1 MQMIRFWRK
10 YRCVVR
16 ITALWELKEC
26 VKELNGTKI
35 LYIKVHKRVIMSSSG
50 KNILLQSLNVL
61 VFAVTVIVNSLASSL
76 ALNGRTT
83 AEVSDLYFTLVTPA
97 GYVFSIWGVIY
108 TLLLIFAV
116 FQALPSQRE
125 KPFLQQINVL
135 FVLSGV
141 LNVVWL
147 FLWHY
152 DQIVLSVAVMFALLA
167 TLIAVYLR
175 LGIGKASVTLKE
187 KVFVHLPFSVYLG
200 WITVASIANVA
211 SALVSIQWDGF
222 GLASETWAVLVIAVA
237 LLITLAVIATRRDI
251 AYSLVLVWALVGIA
265 VNQSAYQNIVTAV
278 TASAII
284 IIVALAA
291 FLLVSKLK
299 K

>member
-1 MQMIRFWRK
+1 M
-10 YRCVVR
+10 
-16 ITALWELKEC
+16 L
-26 VKELNGTKI
+26 
-35 LYIKVHKRVIMSSSG
+35 SSG
-50 KNILLQSLNVL
+50 KAVLLQSLNVA
-61 VFAVTVIVNSLASSL
+61 VFAITVVVNGLASSL
-76 ALNGRTT
+76 ALNGVTT

-97 GYVFSIWGVIY
+97 GYVFAIWGVIY
-108 TLLLIFAV
+108 TLLLLFSV

-125 KPFLQQINVL
+125 KPFIEQINVL

-141 LNVVWL
+141 FNVVWL

-152 DQIVLSVAVMFALLA
+152 DQIVLSVALMFALLA
-167 TLIAVYLR
+167 TLIAIYMR
-175 LGIGKASVTLKE
+175 LGIGKTSVTLKE
-187 KVFVHLPFSVYLG
+187 RVFVHLPFSVYMG

-211 SALVSIQWDGF
+211 SALVSVQWDGF

-237 LLITLAVIATRRDI
+237 LIITLAVIATRKDI

-265 VNQSAYQNIVTAV
+265 VNQNGYQNIVTAA
-278 TASAII
+278 TASAVI

-291 FLLVSKLK
+291 VLIWSKLK

>member
-1 MQMIRFWRK
+1 VLI
-10 YRCVVR
+10 CGLD
-16 ITALWELKEC
+16 A
-26 VKELNGTKI
+26 TKI
-35 LYIKVHKRVIMSSSG
+35 LYENFQRMFFMSSSW
-50 KNILLQSLNVL
+50 KPVLLQSLNVA
-61 VFAVTVIVNSLASSL
+61 VFAVTVIVNGLASSL
-76 ALNGRTT
+76 SLNGVTT
-83 AEVSDLYFTLVTPA
+83 AEVTDLYFTLVTPA

-108 TLLLIFAV
+108 SLLLIFAV

-135 FVLSGV
+135 FILSGV
-141 LNVVWL
+141 LNGLWL

-152 DQIVLSVAVMFALLA
+152 DQIVLSVALMFALLA

-187 KVFVHLPFSVYLG
+187 KAFVHSPFSVYLG

-222 GLASETWAVLVIAVA
+222 CLASETWAMLLIAVA
-237 LLITLAVIATRRDI
+237 LLITLAVIATRKDI

-265 VNQSAYQNIVTAV
+265 VNQSAYQNIVLAATV
-278 TASAII
+278 SAIV
-284 IIVALAA
+284 IIVALVA
-291 FLLVSKLK
+291 FLVVSKLK
-299 K
+299 R

>member
-1 MQMIRFWRK
+1 
-10 YRCVVR
+10 
-16 ITALWELKEC
+16 
-26 VKELNGTKI
+26 
-35 LYIKVHKRVIMSSSG
+35 MSNSG
-50 KNILLQSLNVL
+50 KTILLQSLNIL
-61 VFAVTVIVNSLASSL
+61 AFAVTVIVNALASSL

-125 KPFLQQINVL
+125 KPFLQQINIL
-135 FVLSGV
+135 FILSSV
-141 LNVVWL
+141 LNVSWL

-152 DQIVLSVAVMFALLA
+152 DQIVLSVALMFALLA
-167 TLIAVYLR
+167 TLIAIYLR
-175 LGIGKASVTLKE
+175 LGIGKTNATLKE
-187 KVFVHLPFSVYLG
+187 KACVHLPFSVYLG
-200 WITVASIANVA
+200 WITVASIANVS

-222 GLASETWAVLVIAVA
+222 GLANDTWAVLVIAVA
-237 LLITLAVIATRRDI
+237 LLITLAVIATRKDI
-251 AYSLVLVWALVGIA
+251 AYSLVLVWALIGIA
-265 VNQSAYQNIVTAV
+265 VNQSTYQNIVTAA

-284 IIVALAA
+284 IIAALVA
-291 FLLVSKLK
+291 FLAVSKLK

>member
-1 MQMIRFWRK
+1 M
-10 YRCVVR
+10 
-16 ITALWELKEC
+16 L
-26 VKELNGTKI
+26 
-35 LYIKVHKRVIMSSSG
+35 SSR
-50 KNILLQSLNVL
+50 NLVLLQGLNVL
-61 VFAVTVIVNSLASSL
+61 SFAVTVLVNGLASSL

-108 TLLLIFAV
+108 TLLLFFVV
-116 FQALPSQRE
+116 FQALPSQRD
-125 KPFLQQINVL
+125 KPFLKQINVL
-135 FVLSGV
+135 LVLSGV

-152 DQIVLSVAVMFALLA
+152 DQIVLSVVLMFALLA

-175 LGIGKASVTLKE
+175 LGIGKISVTLKE
-187 KVFVHLPFSVYLG
+187 RVFVHLPFSVYLG

-211 SALVSIQWDGF
+211 SALVAIKWDGF
-222 GLASETWAVLVIAVA
+222 GLANDVWAVVVIVVA
-237 LLITLAVIATRRDI
+237 LIITLAVIATRRDV

-265 VNQSAYQNIVTAV
+265 VNQSAYQNVVLASVIGAITIVV
-278 TASAII
+278 
-284 IIVALAA
+284 V
-291 FLLVSKLK
+291 LVVVLVVSRLK